1 METVRYKGEVS
12 MGIEQK
18 TKYEELEL
26 DVVVFE
32 GTDVVC
38 ASPNSETPRED
49 A

>member
-1 METVRYKGEVS
+1 
-12 MGIEQK
+12 MGIERK
-18 TKYEELEL
+18 SKYEELDLE
-26 DVVVFE
+26 VAIFE